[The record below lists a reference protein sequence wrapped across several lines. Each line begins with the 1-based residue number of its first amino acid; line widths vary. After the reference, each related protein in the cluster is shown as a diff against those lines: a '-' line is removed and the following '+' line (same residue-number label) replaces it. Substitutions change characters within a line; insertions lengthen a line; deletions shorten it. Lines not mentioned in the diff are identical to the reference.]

1 MILPRSCNKPLIRL
15 IDYTYKTN
23 CLKIFIIRV
32 HVFKIRDEWEVKLV
46 CEPCL
51 IFSLW
56 NSPLVCEKQL
66 TFKMRDFSFDAKLEQ
81 WTEERAKKWK

>member
-32 HVFKIRDEWEVKLV
+32 HVFKIRDE
-46 CEPCL
+46 
-51 IFSLW
+51 
-56 NSPLVCEKQL
+56 
-66 TFKMRDFSFDAKLEQ
+66 
-81 WTEERAKKWK
+81 